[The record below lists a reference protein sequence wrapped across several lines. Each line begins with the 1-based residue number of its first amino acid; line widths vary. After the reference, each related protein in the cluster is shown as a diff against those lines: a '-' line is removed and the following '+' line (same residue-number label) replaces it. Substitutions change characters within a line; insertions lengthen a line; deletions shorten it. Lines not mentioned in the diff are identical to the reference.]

1 MRTAGNKAFTLVEL
15 MVVIL
20 IIAILATLL
29 VPGLLRAITIAKQGA
44 CNTNIQAIVKGLKG
58 YSAAHKKMPYVPVSS
73 WNVKIGTILDSNPFL
88 AGAALKDR
96 NHSANLWLLV
106 REGYVGVSAFVC
118 PSTTDIPSAYQDAE
132 LTWDFTRSE
141 YISYGLQSP
150 YGWDGSLS
158 ILGPADGSAA
168 TVYLADGSPY
178 VEIST
183 GDDPG
188 KIKTAV
194 IPGTSSNV
202 VDWADDNMS
211 VETKQ
216 LLGNSPNHDGEGQN
230 VGYADGRVEWKTVAN
245 CGKDG
250 DNIYTASNHKTAVA
264 AGGNLTGG
272 IKNNQNDTL
281 ILP

>member
-1 MRTAGNKAFTLVEL
+1 MRTTGNKAFTMVEL
-15 MVVIL
+15 LVVIL

-29 VPGLLRAITIAKQGA
+29 VPGLLRAITIAKQAA
-44 CNTNIQAIVKGLKG
+44 CNTNIQAIGKGLKG
-58 YSAAHKKMPYVPVSS
+58 YSTAHKKMPYVPVSS
-73 WNVKIGTILDSNPFL
+73 WNVKIGTNRDSNPFF
-88 AGAALKDR
+88 AGATLKAR

-118 PSTTDIPSAYQDAE
+118 PSTTDISSVYQDAE
-132 LTWDFTRSE
+132 LTWDFSSSR

-158 ILGPADGSAA
+158 IVGSADGSAA
-168 TVYLADGSPY
+168 TVLIADGSPY

-188 KIKTAV
+188 KID
-194 IPGTSSNV
+194 PNRGV
-202 VDWADDNMS
+202 VDWADNSMS

-216 LLGNSPNHDGEGQN
+216 LLGNSPNHNGEGQN
-230 VGYADGRVEWKTVAN
+230 VGYSDGKVEWKTVAN

-250 DNIYTASNHKTAVA
+250 DNIYTAANHKTTVS
-264 AGGNLTGG
+264 AGGNLTAG
-272 IKNNQNDTL
+272 IKNNENDTL